1 MNRVPYERKNI
12 DEWFTLYEKMVRI
25 RQFENEVEKNV
36 QRGHLHGTT
45 HLYNGQEAVAVGVC
59 SALQNGDYISST
71 HRGHGHAI
79 AMGADI
85 HKMMAEMFGK
95 ITGYSKGKGGS
106 MHIADIEEGNLGSN
120 GVVGGGIPIA
130 VGAGLSMQMQQK
142 NNVVAC
148 FFGDGAIN
156 EGSFHEALNMAS
168 IWQVPVIFIC
178 ENNMYGM
185 SSAIGDMTNID
196 QLSERALAYGIPGV
210 TIDGNDVL
218 VVKETMERAVERAR
232 NGAGPTFIEAK
243 TYRFKGHSKS
253 DKQLYRMEEEVEAYK
268 KRDPIIQLEQKLL
281 GAAIDATDQI
291 KAIQRTVQREVEA
304 ATEFATV
311 SDEPGIDELYTDVY
325 AIREVEL

>member
-1 MNRVPYERKNI
+1 MNSVPYERKNI
-12 DEWFTLYEKMVRI
+12 EEWFTLYEKMVRI

-196 QLSERALAYGIPGV
+196 QLSERAVAYGIPGV

-268 KRDPIIQLEQKLL
+268 KRDPLIQLEQKLL
-281 GAAIDATDQI
+281 HVAIEAADRI
-291 KAIQRTVQREVEA
+291 KAIHHTVQREVEA

-311 SDEPGIDELYTDVY
+311 SDEPGIDELYKDVY

>member
-1 MNRVPYERKNI
+1 M
-12 DEWFTLYEKMVRI
+12 RI

-281 GAAIDATDQI
+281 GAAIDATDRI

>member
-1 MNRVPYERKNI
+1 MNRVPYEGKNI
-12 DEWFTLYEKMVRI
+12 EEWFTLYEKMVRI

-281 GAAIDATDQI
+281 GAAIDAADRI

>member
-1 MNRVPYERKNI
+1 MNRVPYEGKNI
-12 DEWFTLYEKMVRI
+12 EEWFTLYEKMVRI

-196 QLSERALAYGIPGV
+196 QLSERAVAYGIPGV

-268 KRDPIIQLEQKLL
+268 KRDPLIQLEQKLL
-281 GAAIDATDQI
+281 NVAIDATDRI
-291 KAIQRTVQREVEA
+291 KAIHHTVQREVDV

-311 SDEPGIDELYTDVY
+311 SDEPGIDELYKDVY

>member
-196 QLSERALAYGIPGV
+196 QLSKRAVAYGIPGV

-268 KRDPIIQLEQKLL
+268 KRDPLIQLEQKLL
-281 GAAIDATDQI
+281 NVAIDATDRI

>member
-1 MNRVPYERKNI
+1 MNRVPYEGKNI
-12 DEWFTLYEKMVRI
+12 EEWFTLYEKMVRI

-281 GAAIDATDQI
+281 GAAIDATDRI

>member
-1 MNRVPYERKNI
+1 MPYERKNI

-36 QRGHLHGTT
+36 QQGHLHGTT

-106 MHIADIEEGNLGSN
+106 MHIADIGKGNLGSN

-196 QLSERALAYGIPGV
+196 QLSKRAVAYGIPGV

-218 VVKETMERAVERAR
+218 AVKETVERAVERAR

-253 DKQLYRMEEEVEAYK
+253 DKQLYRTKEEVGAYK

-281 GAAIDATDQI
+281 DAAIDATDRI

>member
-1 MNRVPYERKNI
+1 MNSVPYERKNI
-12 DEWFTLYEKMVRI
+12 EEWFTLYEKMVRI

-196 QLSERALAYGIPGV
+196 QLSERAVAYGIPGV

-218 VVKETMERAVERAR
+218 AVKETVERAVERAR

-268 KRDPIIQLEQKLL
+268 KRDPLIQLEQKLL
-281 GAAIDATDQI
+281 HVAIEAADRI
-291 KAIQRTVQREVEA
+291 KAIHHTVQREVEA

-311 SDEPGIDELYTDVY
+311 SDEPGIDELYKDVY

>member
-1 MNRVPYERKNI
+1 MNRVPYEGKNI
-12 DEWFTLYEKMVRI
+12 EEWFTLYEKMVRI

-196 QLSERALAYGIPGV
+196 QLSKRAVAYGIPGV

-218 VVKETMERAVERAR
+218 AVKETVERAVERAR

-281 GAAIDATDQI
+281 GAAIDATDRI

>member
-1 MNRVPYERKNI
+1 MNRVPYEGKNI
-12 DEWFTLYEKMVRI
+12 EEWFTLYEKMVRI

-36 QRGHLHGTT
+36 QHGHLHGTT

-196 QLSERALAYGIPGV
+196 QLSKRAVAYGIPGV

-218 VVKETMERAVERAR
+218 AVKETVERAVERAR

-281 GAAIDATDQI
+281 GAAIDAADRI

>member
-1 MNRVPYERKNI
+1 MNSVPYERKNI
-12 DEWFTLYEKMVRI
+12 EEWFTLYEKMVRI

-196 QLSERALAYGIPGV
+196 QLSERAVAYGIPGV

-268 KRDPIIQLEQKLL
+268 KRDPLIQLEQKLL
-281 GAAIDATDQI
+281 HVAIDATDRI
-291 KAIQRTVQREVEA
+291 KAIHHTVQREVDA

-311 SDEPGIDELYTDVY
+311 SDEPGIDELYKDVY

>member
-1 MNRVPYERKNI
+1 MNSVPYERKNI
-12 DEWFTLYEKMVRI
+12 EEWFTLYEKMVRI

-178 ENNMYGM
+178 ENNLYGM

-196 QLSERALAYGIPGV
+196 QLSERAVAYGIPGV

-268 KRDPIIQLEQKLL
+268 KRDPLIQLEQKLL
-281 GAAIDATDQI
+281 HVAIEAADRI
-291 KAIQRTVQREVEA
+291 KAIHHTVQKEVDA
-304 ATEFATV
+304 ATEFATA
-311 SDEPGIDELYTDVY
+311 SDEPGIDELYKDVY

>member
-1 MNRVPYERKNI
+1 MNSVPYERKNI
-12 DEWFTLYEKMVRI
+12 EEWFTLYEKMVRI

-196 QLSERALAYGIPGV
+196 QLSERAVAYGIPGV

-218 VVKETMERAVERAR
+218 AVKETVERAVERAR

-268 KRDPIIQLEQKLL
+268 KRDPLIQLEQKLL
-281 GAAIDATDQI
+281 NVAIEAADRI
-291 KAIQRTVQREVEA
+291 KAIHHTVQREVEA

-311 SDEPGIDELYTDVY
+311 SDEPGIDELYKDVY

>member
-1 MNRVPYERKNI
+1 
-12 DEWFTLYEKMVRI
+12 
-25 RQFENEVEKNV
+25 
-36 QRGHLHGTT
+36 
-45 HLYNGQEAVAVGVC
+45 
-59 SALQNGDYISST
+59 
-71 HRGHGHAI
+71 
-79 AMGADI
+79 MGADI

-130 VGAGLSMQMQQK
+130 VGAGISMQMQQK

-196 QLSERALAYGIPGV
+196 QLSERAVAYGIPGV

-268 KRDPIIQLEQKLL
+268 KRDPLIQLEQKLL
-281 GAAIDATDQI
+281 HVAIDATDRI
-291 KAIQRTVQREVEA
+291 KAIHHTVQKEVDA

-311 SDEPGIDELYTDVY
+311 SDEPGIDELYKDVY